1 MMLFSLRV
9 ALRFLIDGKNQSLF
23 IVIGIAVGVSVIIF
37 IGAIITSLQ
46 FNLIEQTLG
55 NSAHIT
61 ISESGDVFK
70 DIKETSRFG
79 IIENQLE
86 ESADFQD
93 WRPIL
98 DYLLRTNQFT
108 AISPVLDGNGF
119 LVKGGED
126 TPILLRGVELE
137 RANQI
142 YQISQR
148 ITKGDDALE
157 GNQILIG
164 KDLAE
169 DFKLNLQDIVVI
181 ALANNVREKFSIQ
194 GIFDFENESINRNWI
209 FIDLKRAQKLLDKE
223 NYISKIELQIE
234 DVFTADN
241 ISRELTNQLKAL
253 KIDNWKEQNAQLL
266 NALSSQSFS
275 NYIIQIFVLLAVT
288 LGISSVLGISVIQRS
303 RELGILKALG
313 IRNSGAR
320 MIFIFQGGILGLLG
334 ALLGALIGV
343 LLVRSFTTFVS
354 VFSIEIRPSQMI
366 LVMIVTTIAGIV
378 SAVIPA
384 NSSAKMNPI
393 EVIRNA

>member
-1 MMLFSLRV
+1 MLFSLRV
-9 ALRFLIDGKNQSLF
+9 ALRFLIEGKNQSFF
-23 IVIGIAVGVSVIIF
+23 IIFGIAVGVSVIIF

-61 ISESGDVFK
+61 ISESGDIFK
-70 DIKETSRFG
+70 DIKVTSRFG
-79 IIENQLE
+79 IIENQIE
-86 ESADFQD
+86 KAVDFQD

-98 DYLLRTNQFT
+98 GFLEQKKLFT
-108 AISPVLDGNGF
+108 AISPVLEGNGF

-126 TPILLRGVELE
+126 APIALRGVELE
-137 RANQI
+137 RANLI

-148 ITKGDDALE
+148 IIKGNDVLE

-164 KDLAE
+164 KDLAN
-169 DFKLNLQDIVVI
+169 DFQLNPGDIVVI
-181 ALANNVREKFSIQ
+181 TLANNVKEKFSIQ

-223 NYISKIELQIE
+223 TYISKIELQIK

-241 ISRELTNQLKAL
+241 ISQELSNQLKTL

-288 LGISSVLGISVIQRS
+288 LGISSVLGITVIQRS

-313 IRNSGAR
+313 IKNSGAR

-334 ALLGALIGV
+334 AFLGALLG
-343 LLVRSFTTFVS
+343 LFLVKSFTAFVS

-366 LVMIVTTIAGIV
+366 LVIIITTLASIF

>member
-1 MMLFSLRV
+1 MLFSLRV
-9 ALRFLIDGKNQSLF
+9 ALRFLIEGKNQSFF
-23 IVIGIAVGVSVIIF
+23 IIFGIAVGVSVIIF

-61 ISESGDVFK
+61 ISESGDIFK
-70 DIKETSRFG
+70 DIKISSRFG
-79 IIENQLE
+79 IIENQIE
-86 ESADFQD
+86 EAVDFQD

-98 DYLLRTNQFT
+98 GFLEQKKLFT
-108 AISPVLDGNGF
+108 AISPILEGNGF

-126 TPILLRGVELE
+126 APIALRGVELE

-148 ITKGDDALE
+148 IIKGNDVLE

-164 KDLAE
+164 KDLAD
-169 DFKLNLQDIVVI
+169 DFQLNPGDIVVI

-209 FIDLKRAQKLLDKE
+209 FIDLKRVQKLLDKE
-223 NYISKIELQIE
+223 TYISKIELQIK

-241 ISRELTNQLKAL
+241 ISRELSNQLKTL

-288 LGISSVLGISVIQRS
+288 LGISSVLGITVIQRS

-334 ALLGALIGV
+334 AFLGALLGSF
-343 LLVRSFTTFVS
+343 LVISFTNFVS
-354 VFSIEIRPSQMI
+354 VFSIEVRPSQVI
-366 LVMIVTTIAGIV
+366 LVIIITTLASIF

>member
-1 MMLFSLRV
+1 MLFSLRV
-9 ALRFLIDGKNQSLF
+9 ALRFLIEGKNQSFF
-23 IVIGIAVGVSVIIF
+23 IIFGIAVGVSVIIF

-61 ISESGDVFK
+61 ISESGDIFK
-70 DIKETSRFG
+70 DIKVTSRFG
-79 IIENQLE
+79 IIENQIE
-86 ESADFQD
+86 KAVDFQD

-98 DYLLRTNQFT
+98 GFLEQKKLFT
-108 AISPVLDGNGF
+108 AISPVLEGNGF

-126 TPILLRGVELE
+126 APIALRGVELE
-137 RANQI
+137 RANLI

-148 ITKGDDALE
+148 IIKGNDVLE

-164 KDLAE
+164 KDLAN
-169 DFKLNLQDIVVI
+169 DFQLNPGDIVVI
-181 ALANNVREKFSIQ
+181 TLANNVKEKFSIQ

-223 NYISKIELQIE
+223 TYISKIELQIK

-241 ISRELTNQLKAL
+241 ISRELSNQLKTL

-288 LGISSVLGISVIQRS
+288 LGISSVLGITVIQRS

-313 IRNSGAR
+313 IKNSGAR

-334 ALLGALIGV
+334 AFLGALLG
-343 LLVRSFTTFVS
+343 LFLVISFTAFVS
-354 VFSIEIRPSQMI
+354 VFSIEVRPSQVI
-366 LVMIVTTIAGIV
+366 LVIIITTIASIF

>member
-1 MMLFSLRV
+1 MLFSLRV
-9 ALRFLIDGKNQSLF
+9 ALRFLIEGKNQSFF
-23 IVIGIAVGVSVIIF
+23 IIFGIAVGVSVIIF

-61 ISESGDVFK
+61 ISESGDIFK
-70 DIKETSRFG
+70 DIKVTSRFG
-79 IIENQLE
+79 IIENQIE
-86 ESADFQD
+86 KAVDFQD

-98 DYLLRTNQFT
+98 GFLEQKKLFT
-108 AISPVLDGNGF
+108 AISPVLEGNGF

-126 TPILLRGVELE
+126 APIALRGVELE
-137 RANQI
+137 RANLI

-148 ITKGDDALE
+148 IIKGNDVLE

-164 KDLAE
+164 KDLAN
-169 DFKLNLQDIVVI
+169 DFQLNPGDIVVI

-223 NYISKIELQIE
+223 TYISKIELQIK

-241 ISRELTNQLKAL
+241 ISQELSNQLKTL

-288 LGISSVLGISVIQRS
+288 LGISSVLGITVIQRS

-313 IRNSGAR
+313 IKNSGAR

-334 ALLGALIGV
+334 AFLGALLG
-343 LLVRSFTTFVS
+343 LFLVISFTNFVS

-366 LVMIVTTIAGIV
+366 LVIIITTLASIF

>member
-98 DYLLRTNQFT
+98 DYLVGKNQFT

-126 TPILLRGVELE
+126 TSILLRGVELE

-169 DFKLNLQDIVVI
+169 DFKLNPQDIVVI

-234 DVFTADN
+234 DVFAADN
-241 ISRELTNQLKAL
+241 ISSELTNQLKVL
-253 KIDNWKEQNAQLL
+253 KVDNWKEQNAQLL

-320 MIFIFQGGILGLLG
+320 MIFIFQGGFLGLSGALLG
-334 ALLGALIGV
+334 ALLGAM
-343 LLVRSFTTFVS
+343 LVRSFTTFVS
-354 VFSIEIRPSQMI
+354 VFSIEIRPSQII

>member
-1 MMLFSLRV
+1 MLFSLRV
-9 ALRFLIDGKNQSLF
+9 ALRFLIEGKNQSFF
-23 IVIGIAVGVSVIIF
+23 IIFGIAVGVSVIIF

-61 ISESGDVFK
+61 ISESGDIFK
-70 DIKETSRFG
+70 DIKVTSRFG
-79 IIENQLE
+79 IIENQIE
-86 ESADFQD
+86 KAVDFQD

-98 DYLLRTNQFT
+98 GFLEQKKLFT
-108 AISPVLDGNGF
+108 AISPVLEGNGF

-126 TPILLRGVELE
+126 APIALRGVELE
-137 RANQI
+137 RANLI

-148 ITKGDDALE
+148 IIKGNDVLE

-164 KDLAE
+164 KDLAD
-169 DFKLNLQDIVVI
+169 DFQLNPGDIVVI
-181 ALANNVREKFSIQ
+181 ALAKNVREKFSIQ

-209 FIDLKRAQKLLDKE
+209 FIDLKRVQKLLDKE
-223 NYISKIELQIE
+223 TYISKIELQIK

-241 ISRELTNQLKAL
+241 ISQELSNQLKTL

-288 LGISSVLGISVIQRS
+288 LGISSVLGITVIQRS

-313 IRNSGAR
+313 IKNSGAR

-334 ALLGALIGV
+334 AFLGALLG
-343 LLVRSFTTFVS
+343 LFLVISFTNFVS

-366 LVMIVTTIAGIV
+366 LVIIITTLASIF

>member
-1 MMLFSLRV
+1 MFFSLRV
-9 ALRFLIDGKNQSLF
+9 ALRFLIEGKNQSLF
-23 IVIGIAVGVSVIIF
+23 IIFGIAVGVAVIIF

-61 ISESGDVFK
+61 ISESGDIFK
-70 DIKETSRFG
+70 DIRAVSRFS
-79 IIENQLE
+79 IIENQIE
-86 ESADFQD
+86 ETADFQD

-98 DYLLRTNQFT
+98 DYLEQKKLFT
-108 AISPVLDGNGF
+108 AISPVLEGNGF

-126 TPILLRGVELE
+126 SPILLRGIELE

-148 ITKGDDALE
+148 ITKGNDILE

-164 KDLAE
+164 QDLAD
-169 DFKLNLQDIVVI
+169 DFQLNPGDIVII

-194 GIFDFENESINRNWI
+194 GIFDFENETINRNWI
-209 FIDLKRAQKLLDKE
+209 FIDLKRVQKLLDKE
-223 NYISKIELQIE
+223 TYISKIELQIK
-234 DVFTADN
+234 DVFEADN
-241 ISRELTNQLKAL
+241 ISRELTNQLEAL
-253 KIDNWKEQNAQLL
+253 NIDNWKEQNAQLL

-288 LGISSVLGISVIQRS
+288 LGISSVLGITVIQRS
-303 RELGILKALG
+303 KELGILKALG

-334 ALLGALIGV
+334 SLMGGLIGSF
-343 LLVRSFTTFVS
+343 LVRSFTTFVS

-366 LVMIVTTIAGIV
+366 AVIIITTIAGIF

>member
-1 MMLFSLRV
+1 MLFSLRV
-9 ALRFLIDGKNQSLF
+9 ALRFLIEGKNQSFF
-23 IVIGIAVGVSVIIF
+23 IIFGIAVGVSVIIF

-61 ISESGDVFK
+61 ISESGDIFK
-70 DIKETSRFG
+70 DIKVTSRFG
-79 IIENQLE
+79 IIENQIE
-86 ESADFQD
+86 KAVDFQD

-98 DYLLRTNQFT
+98 GFLEQKKLFT
-108 AISPVLDGNGF
+108 AISPVLEGNGF

-126 TPILLRGVELE
+126 APIALRGVELE
-137 RANQI
+137 RANLI

-148 ITKGDDALE
+148 IIKGNDVLE

-164 KDLAE
+164 KDLAD
-169 DFKLNLQDIVVI
+169 DFQLNPGDIVVI

-209 FIDLKRAQKLLDKE
+209 FIDLKRVQKLLDKE
-223 NYISKIELQIE
+223 TYISKIELQIK

-241 ISRELTNQLKAL
+241 ISQELSNQLKTL

-288 LGISSVLGISVIQRS
+288 LGISSVLGITVIQRS

-313 IRNSGAR
+313 IKNSGAR

-334 ALLGALIGV
+334 AFLGALLG
-343 LLVRSFTTFVS
+343 LFLVISFTNFVS

-366 LVMIVTTIAGIV
+366 LVIIITTLASIF

>member
-1 MMLFSLRV
+1 MLFSLRV
-9 ALRFLIDGKNQSLF
+9 ALRFLIEGKNQSFF
-23 IVIGIAVGVSVIIF
+23 IIFGIAVGVSVIIF

-61 ISESGDVFK
+61 ISESGDIFK
-70 DIKETSRFG
+70 DIKISSRFG
-79 IIENQLE
+79 IIENQIE
-86 ESADFQD
+86 KAVDFQD

-98 DYLLRTNQFT
+98 GFLEQKKLFT
-108 AISPVLDGNGF
+108 AISPVLEGNGF

-126 TPILLRGVELE
+126 APIALRGVELE
-137 RANQI
+137 RANLI

-148 ITKGDDALE
+148 IIKGNDVLE

-164 KDLAE
+164 KDLAN
-169 DFKLNLQDIVVI
+169 DFQLNPGDIVVI
-181 ALANNVREKFSIQ
+181 TLANNVKEKFSIQ

-223 NYISKIELQIE
+223 TYISKIELQIK

-241 ISRELTNQLKAL
+241 ISQELSNQLKTL

-288 LGISSVLGISVIQRS
+288 LGISSVLGITVIQRS

-334 ALLGALIGV
+334 AFLGALLG
-343 LLVRSFTTFVS
+343 LFLVKSFTAFVS

-366 LVMIVTTIAGIV
+366 LVIIITTLASIF